1 MANKWTEKDIE
12 KVTANKVFGNNFG
25 DLSNDELENL
35 KKDLRQKKST
45 KNDVKKKTLSN
56 TAIKESKFKNK
67 KTIIDGITFDSKKES
82 QRYSTLK
89 ALQDSGKIKDL
100 QMQVKYRIVIDS
112 YKICTY
118 IADFSYKDL
127 TTFLQPTIV
136 EDVKSEYTKKM
147 PIYRLKKKLML
158 AVFGIEIKE
167 V

>member
-12 KVTANKVFGNNFG
+12 KVTANKVFGNDFG
-25 DLSNDELENL
+25 DLSNEQLEAL
-35 KKDLRQKKST
+35 KT
-45 KNDVKKKTLSN
+45 KGLVKKKTLSN

>member
-1 MANKWTEKDIE
+1 M
-12 KVTANKVFGNNFG
+12 
-25 DLSNDELENL
+25 
-35 KKDLRQKKST
+35 
-45 KNDVKKKTLSN
+45 
-56 TAIKESKFKNK
+56 
-67 KTIIDGITFDSKKES
+67 
-82 QRYSTLK
+82 
-89 ALQDSGKIKDL
+89 QDSGKIKDL